1 MCVFFGRFLSGV
13 NHSNTAQHA
22 VCPMT
27 VSRARMFTHSRAST
41 TTVAADS
48 RVRFGSVRF
57 GSVRFGVGV
66 GVVVGA
72 SSPSSSVAEAS
83 GIETVWV
90 LVARG

>member
-1 MCVFFGRFLSGV
+1 
-13 NHSNTAQHA
+13 
-22 VCPMT
+22 MT
-27 VSRARMFTHSRAST
+27 VAPTRGAPFHAFAR
-41 TTVAADS
+41 VDDDS
-48 RVRFGSVRF
+48 RGRQSRSVRF

>member
-1 MCVFFGRFLSGV
+1 MTHFACTHF
-13 NHSNTAQHA
+13 HA
-22 VCPMT
+22 F
-27 VSRARMFTHSRAST
+27 AR
-41 TTVAADS
+41 VDDDS
-48 RVRFGSVRF
+48 RGRQSRSVRFGSVRF
-57 GSVRFGVGV
+57 GSVRFGV